1 MWPQNAEKEKKK
13 KIEHGEH
20 TKLNMKFRFG
30 FLDENIHA
38 NESSSLFRKERQ
50 RLKGKKEVATSAMMQ
65 LGGSAKR

>member
-13 KIEHGEH
+13 KIKHGEH

-50 RLKGKKEVATSAMMQ
+50 RLKEKK
-65 LGGSAKR
+65 K